1 MSGLVCSFT
10 RRCTDYM
17 TGCTPFDFLKFTDQ
31 LQRSKTEGEWPREN
45 DNSQSQEAQAKYSPR
60 GHLHVVGMLRFL
72 SLIKSSKLAHSLLF
86 CSCVYFCL
94 YGSFNC
100 ISFHK
105 LSRQISAFS
114 LSSSGLISAS
124 LVLSTIYLSMK
135 VSLIPDIT
143 LCG

>member
-105 LSRQISAFS
+105 FSRQLSAF
-114 LSSSGLISAS
+114 LICSSGLISAVLILSATFLYAS
-124 LVLSTIYLSMK
+124 L
-135 VSLIPDIT
+135 PQP
-143 LCG
+143 